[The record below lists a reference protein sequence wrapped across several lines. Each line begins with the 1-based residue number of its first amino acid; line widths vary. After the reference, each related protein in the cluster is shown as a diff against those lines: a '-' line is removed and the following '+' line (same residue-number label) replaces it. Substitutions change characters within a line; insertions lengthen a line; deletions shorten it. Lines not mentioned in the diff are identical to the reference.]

1 MDDVPNSAVDLLV
14 QDKVN
19 SSSFESLFKDC
30 VVIIITPFLVN

>member
-19 SSSFESLFKDC
+19 LSSIELVKDC
-30 VVIIITPFLVN
+30 VLLIMISLLVD

>member
-19 SSSFESLFKDC
+19 SSLFKSFKDC
-30 VVIIITPFLVN
+30 VVITMFFFS